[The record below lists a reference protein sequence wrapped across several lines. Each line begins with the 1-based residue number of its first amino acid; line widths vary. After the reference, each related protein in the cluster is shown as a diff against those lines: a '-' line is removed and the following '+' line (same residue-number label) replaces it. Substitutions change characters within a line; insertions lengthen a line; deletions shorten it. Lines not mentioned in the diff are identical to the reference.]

1 MSHNPVTATRRFV
14 DSGSLHELDDAV
26 GAAVKAMKPPTTPVH
41 QGPVL
46 ATSATGV
53 LVPIRGTEHM
63 VHHAVANEMARMRD
77 GLRGSLAIVEVAMSL
92 RNDALD
98 LVAEMLGVADD
109 CSGEFAKRL
118 PAWRDR
124 SDALIAER
132 KGA

>member
-1 MSHNPVTATRRFV
+1 MSHNCVAATRRLV
-14 DSGSLHELDDAV
+14 ETGSLHELDDAV
-26 GAAVKAMKPPTTPVH
+26 GAAVKAMHPPAAPLH
-41 QGPVL
+41 EGPVL

-63 VHHAVANEMARMRD
+63 VHHAVANEMSRMRD
-77 GLRGSLAIVEVAMSL
+77 GLRGAVAIVEVAMSL
-92 RNDALD
+92 RDDALD

-109 CSGEFAKRL
+109 STGEFSKQL

-124 SDALIAER
+124 ADALIAER